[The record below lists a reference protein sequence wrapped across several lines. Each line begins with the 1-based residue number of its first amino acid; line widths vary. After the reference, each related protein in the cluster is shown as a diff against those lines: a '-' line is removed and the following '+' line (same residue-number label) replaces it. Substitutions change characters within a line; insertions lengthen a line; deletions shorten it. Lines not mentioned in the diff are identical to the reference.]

1 MMGRQGRGDSHLS
14 RWFPTTTS
22 FSSTMLGCR
31 SCRSRVI
38 SRRLLMGIPAGS
50 NSRTAPLPR
59 AGAGDAPAPAPLL
72 LRYHP
77 SRCPSAPSST
87 PRSHL
92 SGCPGPGLEEQ
103 QRSLTQYQ
111 KTNTGFAVSQ
121 QDPCTAA
128 EPPLSLGAPDGTPP
142 APAGGAPTAG
152 MQADGP
158 QPLLLPR
165 NRPCCRPGE
174 SGQRR
179 TYTLCHRCPLRS
191 DSASRT
197 PSRSGIF
204 PAGTKA
210 PGHGRAG
217 RPSEL
222 PPQPSQG
229 QAAPPAAR
237 GLQLHPPAAQR
248 PPYSQPAPAR
258 PEPGWPPAPGPPP
271 APQRAPGPPATRGP

>member
-1 MMGRQGRGDSHLS
+1 MGRQGRGDSHLS

-77 SRCPSAPSST
+77 SRCPSAPSSM

-103 QRSLTQYQ
+103 QRPLTQYQ
-111 KTNTGFAVSQ
+111 KTNTGFVVSQ
-121 QDPCTAA
+121 QYPCAAA
-128 EPPLSLGAPDGTPP
+128 EPPLSLGPPDGS
-142 APAGGAPTAG
+142 
-152 MQADGP
+152 P
-158 QPLLLPR
+158 QPQPEALPLPGR
-165 NRPCCRPGE
+165 GQMGCSPSFRPGTGPCCRPGA

-179 TYTLCHRCPLRS
+179 TYTLCRRCPLRS

-197 PSRSGIF
+197 LSRSGIF

-217 RPSEL
+217 RPSAL

-229 QAAPPAAR
+229 HAAPPAAR
-237 GLQLHPPAAQR
+237 GLQLHPPPRRAGC
-248 PPYSQPAPAR
+248 PAPSLLPAR
-258 PEPGWPPAPGPPP
+258 PGKA
-271 APQRAPGPPATRGP
+271 